1 MKRRKACVMA
11 GRLEALVAKPGMILI
26 LSTYVVERV
35 PTTDPHLYCGPW
47 KRMCTHTY
55 TQIK

>member
-1 MKRRKACVMA
+1 MA